1 VSPEYLP
8 CVEIEP
14 RVPAR
19 SAVVWLHGLGAD
31 GHDFE
36 PIAPLL
42 GLDDDLGVRFVF
54 PHAPRRAVTVN
65 MGLIMPAWYD
75 ILSLDLRRDHDD
87 KGIRES
93 AEHVRALIAREN
105 ERGVPTD
112 RIVLAGFSQGG
123 AIALHVAL
131 RHEQAFAGIMALSC
145 YLVREE
151 ALERERTDANRDTGI
166 FQAHGVADPMVPVER
181 GEATHRRLVEWG
193 YDVEWHTYKTG
204 HQVHPDEI
212 LDIGNWLRARLASA
226 S

>member
-1 VSPEYLP
+1 MNPEPLS

-36 PIAPLL
+36 PIVPLL

-54 PHAPRRAVTVN
+54 PHAPRRPVTIN
-65 MGLIMPAWYD
+65 MGLVMPAWYD
-75 ILSLDLRRDHDD
+75 ILSLDLRRDHDE

-93 AEHVRALIAREN
+93 AGLVRDLIAREN
-105 ERGVPTD
+105 ERGVPNE

-123 AIALHVAL
+123 AIALHVGL
-131 RHEQAFAGIMALSC
+131 RHEETFAGIMALSC

-151 ALERERTDANRDTGI
+151 ELETERSEANRETPI
-166 FQAHGVADPMVPVER
+166 FQAHGVADPMVPVQR
-181 GEATHRRLVEWG
+181 GEASHRRLVEWG
-193 YDVEWHTYKTG
+193 YDAEWHTYEMG
-204 HQVHPDEI
+204 HEVHPDEI
-212 LDIGNWLRARLASA
+212 RAIGKWLGTRLGPAS
-226 S
+226 